1 MRTPLK
7 TSFLAVILMLTA
19 QQSATAA
26 GFAIRTESPSG
37 LATSY
42 GGISAGSDGNDI
54 STQYFNPATLSLAEG
69 TEVYLGNSL
78 IIGNFKPTEATATTA
93 ASTPVNGI
101 QDVSGINAPASIPS
115 FYATFEVA
123 PELKAGLSVTVPW
136 GLSTSYDDRWVG
148 RYYAVTSSISSLN
161 INPAL
166 AWQATDW
173 LSLGAGVEAQYFRA
187 RLTNAVD
194 CGTLLSTTPGTIA
207 SDCFA
212 DQNADGWGYG
222 YNLGALVDVTETTRV
237 GVGYR
242 SLIRQDLEGQVRYS
256 NVPGPLSGLLSN
268 QNLQSTVKT
277 PALLSAGISQDI
289 TPQWNVGFDVQY
301 TFWDG
306 LKELR
311 LNLDGGQTGA
321 ETTNYENTWFFGLGT
336 TYAVTEEW
344 ALKAGLGFDGSPVT
358 AANRSPRLPDG
369 DRRWV
374 SVGSTYKI
382 TNSVDIGANYL
393 HGFVNDSNVDQLATQ
408 ANNAAAFRGAVSTD
422 YSNRFEVIS
431 ANVRLKF

>member
-1 MRTPLK
+1 
-7 TSFLAVILMLTA
+7 
-19 QQSATAA
+19 
-26 GFAIRTESPSG
+26 
-37 LATSY
+37 
-42 GGISAGSDGNDI
+42 
-54 STQYFNPATLSLAEG
+54 
-69 TEVYLGNSL
+69 
-78 IIGNFKPTEATATTA
+78 
-93 ASTPVNGI
+93 
-101 QDVSGINAPASIPS
+101 
-115 FYATFEVA
+115 
-123 PELKAGLSVTVPW
+123 
-136 GLSTSYDDRWVG
+136 VG